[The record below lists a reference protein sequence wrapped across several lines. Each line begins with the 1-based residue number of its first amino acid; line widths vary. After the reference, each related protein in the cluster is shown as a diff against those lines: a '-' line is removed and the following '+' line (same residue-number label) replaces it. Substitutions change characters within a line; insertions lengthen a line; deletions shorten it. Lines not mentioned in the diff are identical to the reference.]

1 MRDGRC
7 RSTTD
12 RPFVAALR
20 PAPTQGLRLEGPR
33 AATAQRRRCV
43 IPGRGCQAAP
53 GGIPTVPVAAQEP
66 NDHIA
71 VILVMKP
78 TPIIS
83 EKKAAIWIWIGA
95 AVFTI
100 GAMIF
105 GH

>member
-1 MRDGRC
+1 
-7 RSTTD
+7 
-12 RPFVAALR
+12 
-20 PAPTQGLRLEGPR
+20 
-33 AATAQRRRCV
+33 
-43 IPGRGCQAAP
+43 
-53 GGIPTVPVAAQEP
+53 VPVAAQEP